1 MKTRPIVT
9 LKAGESI
16 RNVNGILSQDITK
29 EDLEKNPEKYIHNYG
44 HLYANKEALL
54 RELAL
59 KTEVVRNGSENKV
72 VQSKGKSGQVY
83 SVIAPKVK
91 VKSDK
96 VKALTP
102 QEIYAEKMKA
112 LNLKKEPAKT
122 EAPQV
127 ATTKKSKK
135 GE

>member
-1 MKTRPIVT
+1 MKTKAIVN

-29 EDLEKNPEKYIHNYG
+29 EDLEKNPEKYVHNYG
-44 HLYANKEALL
+44 HLYTNKEALL

-59 KTEVVRNGSENKV
+59 KTEVVKTGSENKV
-72 VQSKGKSGQVY
+72 VQSKAKSGQVY
-83 SVIAPKVK
+83 SVIAPKFK
-91 VKSDK
+91 PKSDK

-122 EAPQV
+122 EPTEV
-127 ATTKKSKK
+127 ATTKKTKK
-135 GE
+135 G

>member
-1 MKTRPIVT
+1 MKTRAIVT

-29 EDLEKNPEKYIHNYG
+29 EDLEKNPEKYIHSYG

-59 KTEVVRNGSENKV
+59 KTEVVKNGSESKV
-72 VQSKGKSGQVY
+72 IQSKAKSGQVY
-83 SVIAPKVK
+83 SVITPKFK
-91 VKSDK
+91 GKADK
-96 VKALTP
+96 TKAMTP
-102 QEIYAEKMKA
+102 QEIYAEKMK
-112 LNLKKEPAKT
+112 LIKKEPAKV
-122 EAPQV
+122 EAPKV
-127 ATTKKSKK
+127 EKKKTKK